1 MVKLL
6 NPQKGVVSTKQ
17 RASSQNSEGGPQAM
31 KITQIDIMTPHIQEN
46 PMWRPILCRIHTDEG
61 IYGDGEAALAYG
73 IASRPR
79 RV

>member
-1 MVKLL
+1 
-6 NPQKGVVSTKQ
+6 
-17 RASSQNSEGGPQAM
+17 M